1 MRKPIAG
8 IHHVTAMASD
18 PQANV
23 DFYTGVLGLRLV
35 KRTVNFDDPGTYH
48 LYYGDE
54 VGHPGTI
61 MTFFPW
67 PVARRG
73 VQGAGQATVT
83 SFSVPAG
90 SLGYWTERLARLGVA
105 FDEPQPRFDEEVLTL
120 LDPDGLRLEL
130 VAREGDARA
139 PWETGPVPAEHAVRG
154 FDGVTLTEWNPRG
167 DRERA
172 RRHAWA
178 SAAWARRATA
188 SASRSG
194 QGGPGTRVDVLAA
207 PSSSRGHVSAGTVHH
222 VALRAADEA
231 DQLAWREAVA
241 ESDLYVTP
249 VLDRQYFRSIY
260 FREPGG
266 VLFEIA
272 TDPPGFTWDEPVES
286 LGSALKLPPW
296 LEASRPRIE
305 AALPPIE
312 LPAAVVPAGGAS

>member
-8 IHHVTAMASD
+8 IHHVTALASD

-54 VGHPGTI
+54 TGRPGTI

-67 PVARRG
+67 PMARRG

-83 SFSVPAG
+83 SFSVPQG
-90 SLGYWTERLARLGVA
+90 SLGYWTERLGKLGVP
-105 FDEPQPRFDEEVLTL
+105 FQDPRPRFDEEVLTM
-120 LDPDGLRLEL
+120 LDPDGLKLEL
-130 VAREGDARA
+130 VARNDSGSGGGHE
-139 PWETGPVPAEHAVRG
+139 VSG
-154 FDGVTLTEWNPRG
+154 FDGVTLTEWNPEVTAEVLVGTLGFRPAGQQG
-167 DRERA
+167 DRFRFEA
-172 RRHAWA
+172 GA
-178 SAAWARRATA
+178 S
-188 SASRSG
+188 
-194 QGGPGTRVDVLAA
+194 RVDVVASPA
-207 PSSSRGHVSAGTVHH
+207 SVRGHISAGTVHH
-222 VALRAADEA
+222 VAWRAADDA
-231 DQLAWREAVA
+231 DQIAWREAVA
-241 ESDLYVTP
+241 ESGLYVTP

-272 TDPPGFTWDEPVES
+272 TDPPGFTRDEPVES

-296 LEASRPRIE
+296 LEPERKRIE
-305 AALPPIE
+305 QALPPIE
-312 LPAAVVPAGGAS
+312 VHPVIVEAGGVA